1 MKYPLLLIRYR
12 LGLLLELAF
21 VVILVLVFFNIIDI
35 LDYPLLDK
43 FTKLIDLKDEQL
55 ARQIVFSQVSLSFL
69 ILSLLS
75 FLTNL
80 KKDKILGT
88 SIYRIIFSY
97 SIFGNL
103 TMLSGAVFSLLFTN
117 ILIYFNDP
125 KSVVIPYNFLVTMI
139 LLSVYILKIII
150 FTNNQK
156 KSINKISTLYYT
168 KNIHIVKHNFIEHN
182 KTYQTPQIIFDL
194 IEDTERK
201 IRKNDIEYIINFQ
214 IYSQLSNLTLRNYR
228 KKVQENYT
236 EKYRKKD
243 DITTIWIRQISVLIN
258 CNLLAPAIKQYC
270 EILIVLINN
279 SVFLESHEL
288 NGILSR
294 ILKHFKNNS
303 NTEEFVHLE
312 DQLYKAMNLT
322 VRYTYFK
329 LNNDFSYTRLGKHNL
344 NHMFGMNADFYKEYY
359 QIIWESSELS
369 KTNKRRMTYELIEN
383 IRMFSYEI
391 DSPFHY
397 NFHSI
402 NSHYYSIWE
411 KEREN
416 LDGDLELVGIPLGLL
431 LHEAIL
437 RKDYVTIYQLLF
449 DFNMNSIYYSCLTVI
464 PRLISQYLNSSK
476 DNKYLKE
483 VIKIL
488 LIKLEDWDS
497 YKLKINKNKVIQNE
511 TKDKLYSTFFFHISD
526 IKSLNIVYQS
536 IQMKKH
542 NVDIKSVNNKNLK
555 KIYRIVINDSE
566 NASLKHRWS
575 ENQQEIIELY
585 HPKIP
590 E

>member
-1 MKYPLLLIRYR
+1 
-12 LGLLLELAF
+12 
-21 VVILVLVFFNIIDI
+21 
-35 LDYPLLDK
+35 
-43 FTKLIDLKDEQL
+43 DLKDEQL

-103 TMLSGAVFSLLFTN
+103 TMLSGAVFSLLFAN

-125 KSVVIPYNFLVTMI
+125 KSAVIPYNFLVTMI

-243 DITTIWIRQISVLIN
+243 DITTIWIRQISVLID

-270 EILIVLINN
+270 EILIILINN

-329 LNNDFSYTRLGKHNL
+329 LNNDFSYTRL
-344 NHMFGMNADFYKEYY
+344 
-359 QIIWESSELS
+359 
-369 KTNKRRMTYELIEN
+369 
-383 IRMFSYEI
+383 
-391 DSPFHY
+391 
-397 NFHSI
+397 
-402 NSHYYSIWE
+402 
-411 KEREN
+411 
-416 LDGDLELVGIPLGLL
+416 
-431 LHEAIL
+431 
-437 RKDYVTIYQLLF
+437 
-449 DFNMNSIYYSCLTVI
+449 
-464 PRLISQYLNSSK
+464 
-476 DNKYLKE
+476 
-483 VIKIL
+483 
-488 LIKLEDWDS
+488 
-497 YKLKINKNKVIQNE
+497 
-511 TKDKLYSTFFFHISD
+511 
-526 IKSLNIVYQS
+526 
-536 IQMKKH
+536 
-542 NVDIKSVNNKNLK
+542 
-555 KIYRIVINDSE
+555 
-566 NASLKHRWS
+566 
-575 ENQQEIIELY
+575 
-585 HPKIP
+585 
-590 E
+590 